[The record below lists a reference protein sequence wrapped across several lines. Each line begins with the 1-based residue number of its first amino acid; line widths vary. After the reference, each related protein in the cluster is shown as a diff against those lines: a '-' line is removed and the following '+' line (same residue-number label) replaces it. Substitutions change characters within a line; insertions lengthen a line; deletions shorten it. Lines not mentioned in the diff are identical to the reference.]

1 MLLSA
6 CGPPRRPSPC
16 WSASCRVDG
25 RRHHPRPRSRRRRG
39 GPQDLSAPTGRPVP
53 AGAGGPRR
61 GLGRVGVLRRRVPR
75 HLRLRRRRPSRPR
88 RRLAHRQLGEGA
100 RRRRRRGLQRRPQLR
115 RPRGLLQPRT
125 SRARRDRAQHAGTT
139 TEPPGATFPGAGR
152 PDRTRTIAG
161 GDRHDRPAPP
171 RPAPARPSPPPS
183 QHAHGRAPGHA
194 GRGARHR
201 RRAPSAAAA
210 DARTRLTF
218 TVDDCEGCEI
228 RLVNARG
235 TLDAD
240 VVHVWQSRT
249 RTVEDGDVTF
259 RVATKRT
266 WGLSVT
272 VRAPW
277 EGHTGYAT
285 TVAWRYAGEHV
296 GDTVTLEEAVTKRR
310 ASACWEG
317 VRRRAVT
324 VPLVV
329 EEVEVDGV
337 HGAGARQHRLR
348 AGHAELAAA
357 DARGVGRRPGSQDVN
372 ICR

>member
-1 MLLSA
+1 MT
-6 CGPPRRPSPC
+6 
-16 WSASCRVDG
+16 ASTTSTSI
-25 RRHHPRPRSRRRRG
+25 RSIAAAVAG
-39 GPQDLSAPTGRPVP
+39 LAALGTLAVPVP
-53 AGAGGPRR
+53 SSGA
-61 GLGRVGVLRRRVPR
+61 
-75 HLRLRRRRPSRPR
+75 
-88 RRLAHRQLGEGA
+88 E
-100 RRRRRRGLQRRPQLR
+100 
-115 RPRGLLQPRT
+115 
-125 SRARRDRAQHAGTT
+125 
-139 TEPPGATFPGAGR
+139 
-152 PDRTRTIAG
+152 
-161 GDRHDRPAPP
+161 
-171 RPAPARPSPPPS
+171 
-183 QHAHGRAPGHA
+183 
-194 GRGARHR
+194 
-201 RRAPSAAAA
+201 AAAPA

-228 RLVNARG
+228 QLVNARG

-249 RTVEDGDVTF
+249 RTVEDGRVTF

-285 TVAWRYAGEHV
+285 TVAWRYAGKQV
-296 GDTVTLEEAVTKRR
+296 GDTVTLAEAVTKRK

-337 HGAGARQHRLR
+337 HERVPGSIAFVPVTEGWLPPMR
-348 AGHAELAAA
+348 EVW
-357 DARGVGRRPGSQDVN
+357 DGVLGSQDVN